1 LVKSQFSSFPSHG
14 LMPQEERLEIGRE
27 KRALYIGIPKETSLQ
42 ENRIGLAPDSVR
54 VLINNGHKVIIEA
67 GAGEGSSF
75 PDGYYRDA
83 GAKIVYS
90 QKEVFDA
97 DIILKVEPPTLKELD
112 LFKPGQT
119 LMSALQIK
127 IHNKKYFDKL
137 IEKKIS
143 AIAFDYIQDNEG
155 MFPVV
160 RSMSE
165 IAGNTAVLVAA
176 ECLSNVNNGKG
187 VMLGGI
193 SGVKPAEVVILGAGT
208 VAEFS
213 ARSAMGLGATVKI
226 FDNSLFRLR
235 RLQNDLHER
244 IFTSTIQPKLLSDA
258 LAKCDVAIGAIRS
271 FGGITSC
278 VVTEEMVQE
287 MSKGSV
293 IIDVSIDQ
301 GGCFETSEITSHENP
316 IMVKHGVIHYG
327 VPNIPS
333 RVARTASISL
343 SNIFFPIFISIGDS
357 GGIEKMLR
365 LDSGFKNGLYLY
377 NGILTNKLI
386 GDRFDIPYK
395 DLDLLLASY

>member
-1 LVKSQFSSFPSHG
+1 
-14 LMPQEERLEIGRE
+14 MPQEERLEIGRK
-27 KRALYIGIPKETSLQ
+27 KRVLYIGIPKETSLQ

-75 PDGYYRDA
+75 PDSYYSDA

-112 LFKPGQT
+112 FFKPGQT
-119 LMSALQIK
+119 LISALQIK
-127 IHNKKYFDKL
+127 IHNKKYFDRL
-137 IEKKIS
+137 VEKKIS

-165 IAGNTAVLVAA
+165 IAGNTAILIAA
-176 ECLSNVNNGKG
+176 EYLSNVNNGKG

-278 VVTEEMVQE
+278 IVTEEMVQE

-293 IIDVSIDQ
+293 VIDVSIDQ

-316 IMVKHGVIHYG
+316 IMVKHDIIHYG

-343 SNIFFPIFISIGDS
+343 SNIFSPILISIGES

-365 LDSGFKNGLYLY
+365 LNTGFRNGLYLY
-377 NGILTNKLI
+377 NGMLTNKWI
-386 GDRFDIPYK
+386 AERFGIPYK

>member
-1 LVKSQFSSFPSHG
+1 
-14 LMPQEERLEIGRE
+14 MPQEERLEIGRK

-75 PDGYYRDA
+75 PDDYYSDA
-83 GAKIVYS
+83 GARIVYS

-119 LMSALQIK
+119 LISALQIK
-127 IHNKKYFDKL
+127 IHNKKYFDRL
-137 IEKKIS
+137 VEKKIS

-165 IAGNTAVLVAA
+165 IAGNTAILIAA
-176 ECLSNVNNGKG
+176 EYLSNVNNGKG

-316 IMVKHGVIHYG
+316 IIVKHDVIHYG

-343 SNIFFPIFISIGDS
+343 SNIFSPILVSIGES

-365 LDSGFKNGLYLY
+365 LNTGFRNGLYLY
-377 NGILTNKLI
+377 NGILTNKWI
-386 GDRFDIPYK
+386 ADRFGIPYK

>member
-1 LVKSQFSSFPSHG
+1 
-14 LMPQEERLEIGRE
+14 MPQEERLEIGRE

-244 IFTSTIQPKLLSDA
+244 IFTSTVQPKLLSDA